1 MDPCAQTQSAET
13 VAKLRARRNAT
24 PCQTRV
30 IEDEVTRTYLPLAR
44 HLAGRFV
51 RQGVDLDDLT
61 QVANLALLKAIR
73 RFDPDR
79 GPFEPYATATISG
92 ELKRYLRD
100 QCWSIRPPRRVQELH
115 SQIAVATEALAQAD
129 RRMPDTEA
137 LAGAVD
143 ADVSEIS
150 EALVARSC
158 FTPSSLDHPISPGG
172 GTLGDLIADGS
183 ADFDALEDAIS
194 IDQICGDLCE
204 SDRELLRLRFFEG
217 KTQREIAGEM
227 GVSQMKVSRR
237 LSRLLTDLRQRVE
250 GAEVA

>member
-1 MDPCAQTQSAET
+1 MDPFAQTQSADT
-13 VAKLRARRNAT
+13 IVKLRAIRTAT

-44 HLAGRFV
+44 RLAGKYV
-51 RQGVDLDDLT
+51 RQGVDLDDVT

-115 SQIAVATEALAQAD
+115 LQIGTATETLAQAGQQ
-129 RRMPDTEA
+129 MPDTGA
-137 LAGAVD
+137 LANAVD

-150 EALVARSC
+150 EAQVARSC
-158 FTPSSLDHPISPGG
+158 FSPSSLDRPISPGG

-183 ADFDALEDAIS
+183 RDFDALEDAIS
-194 IDQICGDLCE
+194 IDQICGDLCD

-237 LSRLLTDLRQRVE
+237 LSRVLAELRHRVD